1 MQRYTKDLGPGA
13 GDVFND
19 DDDVAMLSGPGVSE
33 VGGVRTSANQRLEL
47 AELTNHGESR
57 RLHNV
62 SWLKIFSPGQ
72 SYQRDFQNLKE
83 SPNQYTIGWSLDT
96 VDDHLN
102 IVSFRNI

>member
-13 GDVFND
+13 GDVSN
-19 DDDVAMLSGPGVSE
+19 DDVAMLSGPGVSE
-33 VGGVRTSANQRLEL
+33 VGGVRTSTNQRLEL

>member
-57 RLHNV
+57 P
-62 SWLKIFSPGQ
+62 KIFSPGQ
-72 SYQRDFQNLKE
+72 SCQWDFQKLKD